1 MYTVVSFENYLQ
13 LLINTVILILKY
25 MYVYSRTISQL
36 CFVKGFHGILK
47 TIPDLASVFSKNQ
60 SCFMFQQAFGEICLL
75 WLNIAG
81 CVYTFYP
88 INKAAAGLMLPYLGW
103 VTLAT
108 ALNYTIW
115 QMNKPAIKED

>member
-1 MYTVVSFENYLQ
+1 
-13 LLINTVILILKY
+13 
-25 MYVYSRTISQL
+25 
-36 CFVKGFHGILK
+36 
-47 TIPDLASVFSKNQ
+47 
-60 SCFMFQQAFGEICLL
+60 L

-88 INKAAAGLMLPYLGW
+88 INKVAAGLMLPYLGW

-115 QMNKPAIKED
+115 QMNKPAIKEE